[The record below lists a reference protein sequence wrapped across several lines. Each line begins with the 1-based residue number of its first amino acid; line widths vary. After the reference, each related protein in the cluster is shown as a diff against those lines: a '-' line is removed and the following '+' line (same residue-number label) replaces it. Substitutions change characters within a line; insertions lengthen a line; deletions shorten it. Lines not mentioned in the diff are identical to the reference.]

1 MGALTR
7 RLLPY
12 FIAEEYMSKNQSSN
26 ESSNDKDGNT

>member
-12 FIAEEYMSKNQSSN
+12 FIAERIYYRFIGKSEKAI
-26 ESSNDKDGNT
+26 KCG